1 MRKAAAVQ
9 RRKNLRGL
17 TIQIYLQGITRSQ
30 RKTYPKKKITQQNT
44 SMV

>member
-30 RKTYPKKKITQQNT
+30 RKTYPKKITQQNT